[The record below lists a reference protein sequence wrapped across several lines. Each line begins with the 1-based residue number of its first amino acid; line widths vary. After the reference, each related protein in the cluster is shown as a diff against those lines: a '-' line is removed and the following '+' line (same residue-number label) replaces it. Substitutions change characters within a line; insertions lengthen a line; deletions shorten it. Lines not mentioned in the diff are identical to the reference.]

1 MSFPQLMGHLGALVW
16 VVCGGEGVDLW
27 RDTRRTGAV
36 SVLSVVQGHM
46 EGPND
51 CVSKSWDLD
60 QRLHLSAPALTGV
73 PSCNRNQDLG
83 LMDWIHIFTFFFP
96 VPIITSTVATITV
109 TDSDNSLPPHS
120 ESPMPS
126 TVPGISVYIF

>member
-1 MSFPQLMGHLGALVW
+1 MGLLGALVW

-36 SVLSVVQGHM
+36 SVLSVVQGHV

-73 PSCNRNQDLG
+73 PNCNRNQDLG
-83 LMDWIHIFTFFFP
+83 LMDGIHIFTFF
-96 VPIITSTVATITV
+96 SRSYHHQHCRHHHR
-109 TDSDNSLPPHS
+109 DRQ
-120 ESPMPS
+120 
-126 TVPGISVYIF
+126 